1 MISEYLRD
9 KLDVS
14 FSDIY
19 RRLSKEDET
28 IVALKNKNIQIRQ
41 LQNEIIENPFV
52 NPKIREMSQTGKKI
66 AILGTGRI
74 YEKYKSYI
82 NFPVDC
88 YLDSYLDGTKQVFND
103 KEMKKPIELIE
114 NADDYFIVVAVK
126 DKESIF
132 ESLIELGFKSNNFC

>member
-1 MISEYLRD
+1 MRKIFL
-9 KLDVS
+9 
-14 FSDIY
+14 
-19 RRLSKEDET
+19 LST
-28 IVALKNKNIQIRQ
+28 LKQ
-41 LQNEIIENPFV
+41 LTLENPFV
-52 NPKIREMSQTGKKI
+52 NPKIREMSQIAKKI

-82 NFPVDC
+82 NLPVDC

-132 ESLIELGFKSNNFC
+132 ESLIELGFNSNNFC